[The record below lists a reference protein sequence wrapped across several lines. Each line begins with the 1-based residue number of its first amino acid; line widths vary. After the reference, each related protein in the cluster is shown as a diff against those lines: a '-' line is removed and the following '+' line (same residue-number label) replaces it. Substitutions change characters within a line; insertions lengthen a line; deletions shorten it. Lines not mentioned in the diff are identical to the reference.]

1 MPLKL
6 VLGPANAAK
15 AGEVLGAF
23 SAASRRGAILVVPT
37 AADAAHFSREL
48 AAGGVLLGEVT
59 TFPGLAAE
67 LAARAGYSARR
78 LSELQ
83 RERVLR
89 TALGRLTLGSFA
101 DSAAA
106 GGFATAA
113 GGLIAELQRALVT
126 PQRFTAALRAWARE
140 DPRRDGHAED
150 LASLYAAYSRELE
163 RLGRVDRELYAWRA
177 LDRLREQP
185 GSWGATPV
193 YFYGFDDLTG
203 LQRDAIET
211 LARIV
216 GVDVVVSLPYE
227 PGREA
232 VRARATVVEELRALA
247 DTVQQLP
254 ALDEHYAS
262 GSRRALHRLERSLFE
277 PEVALVGDPGDS
289 VRLLEAGG
297 ERAEAELI
305 AAEVLLLIRDGGY
318 KPDEILVV
326 CRSPVHSAP
335 LLERVFERSGI
346 PCDASE
352 RRPRLSHSGLG
363 RSLLALARCAFGDES
378 VATAAEL
385 LRYLRSPGV
394 FARAEE
400 LDALELA
407 VARLALRTASEARFV
422 FAPAHPP
429 PAHPAGPALAELDA
443 LSAAGDQ
450 GAELLRQAM
459 RLLAAPRRGT
469 AAVLSE
475 REQLDTRVVAALAKA
490 LSELSELGEQPRG
503 DELIELLE
511 TLELGAQHRGA
522 DGVVRISGPLGI
534 RAQRFRAVFV
544 CGLCEGEFPRPA
556 VPDPFLSDEQRRE
569 LAIASGLAL
578 TPRDDGL
585 AAERYLFYA
594 SVSRATERLF
604 LSFRSSDEE
613 GNAVLA
619 SPFVAD
625 VAELLGTEWF
635 QRRRKRLLADVTWSL
650 EDAPSERELALAR
663 AAAAGRAAVPTAP
676 AERRLGERALTHVRH
691 TEVLSGGALESYAD
705 CPVKWLVTRQLDPV
719 MLESEPEPLTRGSYG
734 HAVLE
739 RVFARLGEA
748 LTPAT
753 LPEATALLDEA
764 IAEVDGSELGR
775 EIGRGRPRALRR
787 AMRAA
792 IAADL
797 RRYLR
802 HEAAGGDRWRARGLE
817 LRFGFEDDPQSLP
830 PLRLGDGEGEV
841 VLRGVIDRVDV
852 DETDP
857 AHPLAVVRDYKSAA
871 TRIEHQAGRW
881 RSERRLQVA
890 LYMIAVREL
899 LGLEPVAGFY
909 QPLRGRELRARG
921 VYREDLELGPY
932 VFAADGRD
940 PEGLDEL
947 LAGAAEDAVAIARRL
962 RTGVLEPCPQT
973 CSSDGC
979 LFPGI
984 CRSS

>member
-23 SAASRRGAILVVPT
+23 TAASRRGAILVVPT

-48 AAGGVLLGEVT
+48 AGDGVLLGEVT
-59 TFPGLAAE
+59 TFRGLAAV

-78 LSELQ
+78 LSSLQ
-83 RERVLR
+83 RDRVLR

-101 DSAAA
+101 DSAGAS
-106 GGFATAA
+106 GFAPAA

-150 LASLYAAYSRELE
+150 LAALYAAYSRELE
-163 RLGRVDRELYAWRA
+163 RLGRVDDELYAWRA

-203 LQRDAIET
+203 LERDAIET
-211 LARIV
+211 LARVV
-216 GVDVVVSLPYE
+216 GVDVVVSLAYE

-232 VRARATVVEELRALA
+232 VRARATVVEELRAVA
-247 DTVQQLP
+247 DTVQELP
-254 ALDEHYAS
+254 ARDEHYAS
-262 GSRRALHRLERSLFE
+262 ASRGALHGLERSLFE
-277 PEVALVGDPGDS
+277 PEVALVGDPGD
-289 VRLLEAGG
+289 VVTLLEAGG

-305 AAEVLLLIRDGGY
+305 SAEVLSLVRDGLDPG
-318 KPDEILVV
+318 EILVV
-326 CRSPVHSAP
+326 CRSPAHSAP
-335 LLERVFERSGI
+335 LLARVFERSGI

-352 RRPRLSHSGLG
+352 HRPRLSHSALG

-385 LRYLRSPGV
+385 LRYLRSPGL
-394 FARAEE
+394 FERAEE

-407 VARLALRTASEARFV
+407 VARLALRTASEARSRL
-422 FAPAHPP
+422 AP
-429 PAHPAGPALAELDA
+429 GLPALTELDG
-443 LSAAGDQ
+443 LSAAADPGP
-450 GAELLRQAM
+450 ELLRQAM
-459 RLLAAPRRGT
+459 RLLAAPRHGA

-475 REQLDTRVVAALAKA
+475 REQLDARVVAALAKA
-490 LSELSELGEQPRG
+490 LSELSELGEQLRG

-511 TLELGAQHRGA
+511 TLELGAEHRSA
-522 DGVVRISGPLGI
+522 EGVVRISGPLGI

-556 VPDPFLSDEQRRE
+556 LPDPFLSDEQRRE

-578 TPRDDGL
+578 TPREDGL

-619 SPFVAD
+619 SPFVQD
-625 VAELLGTEWF
+625 VAELLGPGWYA
-635 QRRRKRLLADVTWSL
+635 RRRKRLLADVTWST
-650 EDAPSERELALAR
+650 DAAPNERELALAR
-663 AAAAGRAAVPTAP
+663 AAAAGRASAP
-676 AERRLGERALTHVRH
+676 AIASEHRLGERALAHVRH

-719 MLESEPEPLTRGSYG
+719 MLESEPEPLTRGSYA

-739 RVFARLGEA
+739 RVFARLGAA

-753 LPEATALLDEA
+753 LPEALRLLGEA

-775 EIGRGRPRALRR
+775 EVGRGRPRALRR
-787 AMRAA
+787 AMLAA

-802 HEAAGGDRWRARGLE
+802 HEAAGGDESNPAHPQALE
-817 LRFGFEDDPQSLP
+817 LRFGFDDDPQSLP

-841 VLRGVIDRVDV
+841 VLRGVIDRIDV
-852 DETDP
+852 DESDP
-857 AHPLAVVRDYKSAA
+857 AHPRAVVRDYKSAA

-940 PEGLDEL
+940 SDGLDEL

-973 CSSDGC
+973 CSRDGC